1 MCKDKNPIRRSLIL
15 RLTILLFISLSIQID
30 LRAQEKSLDEH
41 QKALEYI
48 HSRGEV
54 YLNIPFT
61 GISQLHDLSAFLSV
75 DHVSEG
81 AVYVYA
87 NRYGLQELNSRNITY
102 HVEIPPSLTGFARME
117 KAGFPGPDWDS
128 YPTFDQYLA
137 LMHRYADSFP
147 EICRLDTIGFSINNR
162 EILVV
167 RISDHV
173 GLDEDEPDFLYTST
187 MHGDELTGYILMLR
201 LTDYLLNNYG
211 RDEKVTNLV
220 DHLQIWINPLA
231 NPDGT
236 YHLGNDTIYGA
247 TRYNANAADLNRNY
261 PDPDEGMHPDGLDY
275 QPENLAMMTF
285 MESLHLVMSANL
297 HTGAEVVNYPWDTW
311 PELHPDDE
319 WYRFVSRQYADT
331 AHLYNDQYLTQF
343 DNGITNGYAWYSI
356 SGGRQDYVNYFLN
369 GREVTLELS
378 SDKIPPADTLPY
390 FWEYNYHSLLN
401 YMEQCLYGI
410 TGQVTDGKTG
420 RPVKS
425 VIRIENHDERNSHV
439 WSDSITGRYYR
450 MISEGIYDLLISAYG
465 YNDTLLT
472 DIHVL
477 DLESTELDIILFP
490 VVPDDII
497 IKDSIAIGPNPFFNQ
512 LTIDIW
518 SELPDMISISL
529 FDPAGRKIITESS
542 ISLTGGYNHI
552 ILDGSGLS
560 PGLYILKITRPS
572 GTREIKVL
580 KIG

>member
-1 MCKDKNPIRRSLIL
+1 MCKCKNPIPPSLIL
-15 RLTILLFISLSIQID
+15 RLIILLFISLSVQID
-30 LRAQEKSLDEH
+30 ICAQEKSLDEH

-48 HSRGEV
+48 NSRGEV

-61 GISQLHDLSAFLSV
+61 GISRLHDLSAFLSV
-75 DHVSEG
+75 DHVSAG

-87 NRYGLQELNSRNITY
+87 NRNGLQELNSRNITY
-102 HVEIPPSLTGFARME
+102 HVEIPPSLTRIIRME
-117 KAGFPGPDWDS
+117 KAEFPGPDWDS
-128 YPTFDQYLA
+128 YPTFDQYSA

-147 EICRLDTIGFSINNR
+147 EICHLDTIGFSINNR
-162 EILVV
+162 GILVV
-167 RISDHV
+167 KISDHV
-173 GLDEDEPDFLYTST
+173 GLDEDEADFLYTST

-201 LTDYLLNNYG
+201 LIDYLLNNYG
-211 RDEKVTNLV
+211 RDEKVTNLI

-247 TRYNANAADLNRNY
+247 TRFNENAADLNRNY

-275 QPENLAMMTF
+275 QPENLAMMSF
-285 MESLHLVMSANL
+285 MESLHLVMSANI

-311 PELHPDDE
+311 PEPHPDDE
-319 WYRFVSRQYADT
+319 WYWFVSRQYADT

-369 GREVTLELS
+369 GREITLELS

-390 FWEYNYHSLLN
+390 LWEYNYRSLLN
-401 YMEQCLYGI
+401 YMEECLYGI
-410 TGQVTDGKTG
+410 MGQVTDGKTG
-420 RPVKS
+420 MPVRS
-425 VIRIENHDERNSHV
+425 MIWIEDHDDRNSHV

-450 MISEGIYDLLISAYG
+450 LISEGIYDLLISAYG

-472 DIHVL
+472 DIHVS
-477 DLESTELDIILFP
+477 DLESIELDIILFP
-490 VVPDDII
+490 FVPDDII
-497 IKDSIAIGPNPFFNQ
+497 IKDSIAIGPNPFFDR

-518 SELPDMISISL
+518 SELPDEISIGL

-542 ISLTGGYNHI
+542 ISLIGGYNHI

-560 PGLYILKITRPS
+560 PGFYILKITRSS
-572 GTREIKVL
+572 GIRKIRVL